1 MRRVSWTDPRERPY
15 SPDLQ
20 CRDRSHDTRLKS
32 GRRTR
37 HPSQRAL
44 DPLATGTPSNGT
56 QPHFA
61 QPNRA
66 STRFKKLTTVG
77 SCEMSISEKSIF
89 EVSNLRVVRNGNEIL
104 KSISFRAVPGELIG
118 LLGPSGSG
126 KSTLMRSL
134 LGVQAITG
142 GSARIME
149 SVAGSPSLRGRLG
162 YMAQTSAVYLDL
174 TVEENIRY
182 FAGVLAEPLS
192 EVARVMDVVALASFS
207 HRLVSS
213 LSGGERTRV
222 SLGVALLGSPPA
234 LILDEPTVG
243 LDPILRRDLWRT
255 FDGLAKTGV
264 TVIVSSHVMDE
275 AARCARLL
283 LLRDGTLLFDG
294 TPASLLAASQAP
306 RYDEAFERLIEG
318 DQ

>member
-1 MRRVSWTDPRERPY
+1 MDS
-15 SPDLQ
+15 S
-20 CRDRSHDTRLKS
+20 DRSTL
-32 GRRTR
+32 
-37 HPSQRAL
+37 
-44 DPLATGTPSNGT
+44 
-56 QPHFA
+56 
-61 QPNRA
+61 
-66 STRFKKLTTVG
+66 
-77 SCEMSISEKSIF
+77 

-104 KSISFRAVPGELIG
+104 KSISFRAAPGELIG

-142 GSARIME
+142 GSARILE
-149 SVAGSPSLRGRLG
+149 SSAGSPSLRGRLG
-162 YMAQTSAVYLDL
+162 YMAQSSAVYLDL

-182 FAGVLAEPLS
+182 FAGVLVQPLT
-192 EVARVMDVVALASFS
+192 EVARVMEVVALTSFS

-213 LSGGERTRV
+213 LSGGERARV
-222 SLGVALLGSPPA
+222 SLGVALLGSPPV

-255 FDGLAKTGV
+255 FADLAKTGA

-294 TPASLLAASQAP
+294 TPASLLAASNATG
-306 RYDEAFERLIEG
+306 YDEAFERLIEG
-318 DQ
+318 D

>member
-1 MRRVSWTDPRERPY
+1 MDS
-15 SPDLQ
+15 S
-20 CRDRSHDTRLKS
+20 DRSTL
-32 GRRTR
+32 
-37 HPSQRAL
+37 
-44 DPLATGTPSNGT
+44 
-56 QPHFA
+56 
-61 QPNRA
+61 
-66 STRFKKLTTVG
+66 
-77 SCEMSISEKSIF
+77 

-104 KSISFRAVPGELIG
+104 KSISFRATPGELIG

-142 GSARIME
+142 GSARILE
-149 SVAGSPSLRGRLG
+149 SSAGSPSLRGRLG
-162 YMAQTSAVYLDL
+162 YMAQSSAVYLDL

-182 FAGVLAEPLS
+182 FAGVLVQPLT
-192 EVARVMDVVALASFS
+192 EVARVMDVVALTSFS
-207 HRLVSS
+207 HRIVSS
-213 LSGGERTRV
+213 LSGGERARV
-222 SLGVALLGSPPA
+222 SLGVALLGSPPV

-255 FDGLAKTGV
+255 FADLAKTGA

-294 TPASLLAASQAP
+294 TPASLLAASNATG
-306 RYDEAFERLIEG
+306 YDEAFERLIEG
-318 DQ
+318 D

>member
-1 MRRVSWTDPRERPY
+1 MDSSD
-15 SPDLQ
+15 Q
-20 CRDRSHDTRLKS
+20 
-32 GRRTR
+32 
-37 HPSQRAL
+37 
-44 DPLATGTPSNGT
+44 
-56 QPHFA
+56 
-61 QPNRA
+61 
-66 STRFKKLTTVG
+66 ST
-77 SCEMSISEKSIF
+77 F

-104 KSISFRAVPGELIG
+104 KSISFRAAPGELIG

-134 LGVQAITG
+134 LGVQLITG
-142 GSARIME
+142 GSARILE
-149 SVAGSPSLRGRLG
+149 SSAGSPSLRGRLG
-162 YMAQTSAVYLDL
+162 YMAQSLAVYLDL

-182 FAGVLAEPLS
+182 FAGVLVQPLT
-192 EVARVMDVVALASFS
+192 EVARVMGVVALTSFS

-213 LSGGERTRV
+213 LSDGERARV
-222 SLGVALLGSPPA
+222 SLGVALLGSPPV

-255 FDGLAKTGV
+255 FEDLAETGA

-294 TPASLLAASQAP
+294 TPASLLAASKALG
-306 RYDEAFERLIEG
+306 YDEAFERLIEG
-318 DQ
+318 D

>member
-1 MRRVSWTDPRERPY
+1 MDSSD
-15 SPDLQ
+15 Q
-20 CRDRSHDTRLKS
+20 
-32 GRRTR
+32 
-37 HPSQRAL
+37 
-44 DPLATGTPSNGT
+44 
-56 QPHFA
+56 
-61 QPNRA
+61 
-66 STRFKKLTTVG
+66 TT
-77 SCEMSISEKSIF
+77 F

-104 KSISFRAVPGELIG
+104 KSISFQAVPGELIG

-149 SVAGSPSLRGRLG
+149 SAAGSSTLRGRLG
-162 YMAQTSAVYLDL
+162 YMAQSAAVYLDL

-182 FAGVLAEPLS
+182 FAGVLVQPPS
-192 EVARVMDVVALASFS
+192 EVARVMDVVALTTFS
-207 HRLVSS
+207 RRLVSS
-213 LSGGERTRV
+213 LSGGEQARV
-222 SLGVALLGSPPA
+222 SLGVALLGSPPV

-294 TPASLLAASQAP
+294 TPASLLAASKATS
-306 RYDEAFERLIEG
+306 YDDAFERLIEG
-318 DQ
+318 E

>member
-1 MRRVSWTDPRERPY
+1 MPRAASTTRPTPKRVRIPREMVDGSIWNSEVTQVLLALDGRP
-15 SPDLQ
+15 
-20 CRDRSHDTRLKS
+20 RV
-32 GRRTR
+32 RR
-37 HPSQRAL
+37 QRAAEFRTAQL
-44 DPLATGTPSNGT
+44 PSIFSYPLATVRSI
-56 QPHFA
+56 QMDSSD
-61 QPNRA
+61 Q
-66 STRFKKLTTVG
+66 LT
-77 SCEMSISEKSIF
+77 F

-104 KSISFRAVPGELIG
+104 KSISFHAVPGELIG

-149 SVAGSPSLRGRLG
+149 SIAGSPLLRGRLG
-162 YMAQTSAVYLDL
+162 YMAQSSAVYLDL

-182 FAGVLAEPLS
+182 FAGVLTQPLS
-192 EVARVMDVVALASFS
+192 EVARVIDVVALTSFS

-213 LSGGERTRV
+213 LSGGERARV

-255 FDGLAKTGV
+255 FESLARTGA

-283 LLRDGTLLFDG
+283 LLREGTLLFDG
-294 TPASLLAASQAP
+294 TPASLLAASEATG
-306 RYDEAFERLIEG
+306 YDQAFERLIEG
-318 DQ
+318 RQ

>member
-1 MRRVSWTDPRERPY
+1 MR
-15 SPDLQ
+15 
-20 CRDRSHDTRLKS
+20 
-32 GRRTR
+32 
-37 HPSQRAL
+37 
-44 DPLATGTPSNGT
+44 
-56 QPHFA
+56 
-61 QPNRA
+61 
-66 STRFKKLTTVG
+66 
-77 SCEMSISEKSIF
+77 
-89 EVSNLRVVRNGNEIL
+89 
-104 KSISFRAVPGELIG
+104 
-118 LLGPSGSG
+118 LL
-126 KSTLMRSL
+126 
-134 LGVQAITG
+134 AITS

-162 YMAQTSAVYLDL
+162 YMAQSSAVYLDL

-182 FAGVLAEPLS
+182 FAGVLVQPLA
-192 EVARVMDVVALASFS
+192 EVARVVEVVALTSFF

-243 LDPILRRDLWRT
+243 LDPILRRDLLRT
-255 FDGLAKTGV
+255 FEGLARAGA

-294 TPASLLAASQAP
+294 TPASLFAHSVVP
-306 RYDEAFERLIEG
+306 GYDEAFASLIEG
-318 DQ
+318 D

>member
-1 MRRVSWTDPRERPY
+1 MDSSD
-15 SPDLQ
+15 Q
-20 CRDRSHDTRLKS
+20 
-32 GRRTR
+32 
-37 HPSQRAL
+37 
-44 DPLATGTPSNGT
+44 
-56 QPHFA
+56 
-61 QPNRA
+61 
-66 STRFKKLTTVG
+66 ST
-77 SCEMSISEKSIF
+77 F

-104 KSISFRAVPGELIG
+104 KSISFRAAPGELIG

-149 SVAGSPSLRGRLG
+149 SAAGSPALRGRLG
-162 YMAQTSAVYLDL
+162 YMAQSAAVYLDL

-182 FAGVLAEPLS
+182 FAGVLVQPLS
-192 EVARVMDVVALASFS
+192 EVARVMDVVALTSFS
-207 HRLVSS
+207 RRLVSS
-213 LSGGERTRV
+213 LSGGERARV
-222 SLGVALLGSPPA
+222 SLGIALLGSPPA

-255 FDGLAKTGV
+255 FEALARTGA

-294 TPASLLAASQAP
+294 TPASLLATSEAP
-306 RYDEAFERLIEG
+306 GYDEAFERLIEG
-318 DQ
+318 SR

>member
-1 MRRVSWTDPRERPY
+1 MDSSD
-15 SPDLQ
+15 Q
-20 CRDRSHDTRLKS
+20 
-32 GRRTR
+32 
-37 HPSQRAL
+37 
-44 DPLATGTPSNGT
+44 
-56 QPHFA
+56 
-61 QPNRA
+61 
-66 STRFKKLTTVG
+66 LT
-77 SCEMSISEKSIF
+77 F

-104 KSISFRAVPGELIG
+104 KSISFHAVPGELIG

-149 SVAGSPSLRGRLG
+149 SIAGSPLLRGRLG
-162 YMAQTSAVYLDL
+162 YMAQSSAVYLDL

-182 FAGVLAEPLS
+182 FAGVLTQPLS
-192 EVARVMDVVALASFS
+192 EVARVIDVVALTSFS

-213 LSGGERTRV
+213 LSGGERARV

-255 FDGLAKTGV
+255 FESLARTGA

-283 LLRDGTLLFDG
+283 LLREGTLLFDG
-294 TPASLLAASQAP
+294 TPASLLAASEATG
-306 RYDEAFERLIEG
+306 YDQAFERLIEG
-318 DQ
+318 RQ

>member
-1 MRRVSWTDPRERPY
+1 MVDGSIWNSEVTQVLLALDGRPRERRQRP
-15 SPDLQ
+15 
-20 CRDRSHDTRLKS
+20 TEF
-32 GRRTR
+32 RTAQL
-37 HPSQRAL
+37 PPIFSF
-44 DPLATGTPSNGT
+44 PLATVRSF
-56 QPHFA
+56 QMDSSD
-61 QPNRA
+61 R
-66 STRFKKLTTVG
+66 ST
-77 SCEMSISEKSIF
+77 F
-89 EVSNLRVVRNGNEIL
+89 EVSNLRVVRNGSEIL
-104 KSISFRAVPGELIG
+104 KSISFHAAPGELIG

-149 SVAGSPSLRGRLG
+149 SVAGSPLLRGRLG
-162 YMAQTSAVYLDL
+162 YMAQSSAVYLDL
-174 TVEENIRY
+174 TVEENVRY
-182 FAGVLAEPLS
+182 FAGVLAQPLS
-192 EVARVMDVVALASFS
+192 EVARVIDVVALTSFS

-213 LSGGERTRV
+213 LSGGERARV

-255 FDGLAKTGV
+255 FENLARTGA

-283 LLRDGTLLFDG
+283 LLREGTLLFDG
-294 TPASLLAASQAP
+294 TPASLLAASEASG
-306 RYDEAFERLIEG
+306 YDEAFERLIEG
-318 DQ
+318 SP

>member
-1 MRRVSWTDPRERPY
+1 MDS
-15 SPDLQ
+15 S
-20 CRDRSHDTRLKS
+20 DRSTL
-32 GRRTR
+32 
-37 HPSQRAL
+37 
-44 DPLATGTPSNGT
+44 
-56 QPHFA
+56 
-61 QPNRA
+61 
-66 STRFKKLTTVG
+66 
-77 SCEMSISEKSIF
+77 

-104 KSISFRAVPGELIG
+104 KSISFRAAPGELIG

-142 GSARIME
+142 GSARILE
-149 SVAGSPSLRGRLG
+149 SSAGSPSLRGRLG
-162 YMAQTSAVYLDL
+162 YMAQSSAVYLDL

-182 FAGVLAEPLS
+182 FAGVLVQPLT
-192 EVARVMDVVALASFS
+192 EVARVVEVVALTSFS

-213 LSGGERTRV
+213 LSGGERARV
-222 SLGVALLGSPPA
+222 SLGVALLGSPPV

-255 FDGLAKTGV
+255 FADLAKTGA

-294 TPASLLAASQAP
+294 TPASLLAASKATG
-306 RYDEAFERLIEG
+306 YDEAFERLIEG
-318 DQ
+318 D